1 MIKVDT
7 EDFALM
13 LESRNNHNYFPK
25 YEVLSI
31 KKTLCSKTKKYIFL
45 FTQCNKMNLKV
56 NNCVNI

>member
-25 YEVLSI
+25 YKVLSI
-31 KKTLCSKTKKYIFL
+31 KKTLC
-45 FTQCNKMNLKV
+45 
-56 NNCVNI
+56 